1 MQNYRQL
8 FSIPE
13 FRVLFA
19 ANSLNVA
26 ASSVASLALGTL
38 TYAQTGSP
46 VLSAFVMFGG
56 PLVRLV
62 SSWFLLSLADLLR
75 PRTALMVAVGVMAG
89 GNLLQ
94 AIPGSAI
101 GLRLV
106 LLMVPWIILSA
117 TSGTFGALLSDV
129 VPEGGFV
136 FARATSN
143 VSSGAMQIVGFSLG
157 GVLLLHFSPTE
168 LFAGSAGT
176 NLLVLL
182 LCRWGLSDRSPRAQ
196 GKAVRRSRTVNRLLI
211 GSPVLRPVYLAL
223 WLPNGLIVGC
233 EALIVP
239 YSGARA
245 GFLFSATALGMLIG
259 DVGMGRFVPPAFR
272 DRLVEPARLLLAAP
286 YLVFLTQ
293 PSLGLAC
300 LLAAVASIGYSA
312 SLPLQERLV
321 SWTAA
326 DIRGQVLGLYAVG
339 TSSMQG
345 VGAVM
350 AGDLASLLGGDRH
363 AAGLGI
369 GLAATASFL
378 VTVSLIPGLRR
389 SRQNRPVIKVGIT
402 PYEDKPTET
411 AHTERRTSADA

>member
-1 MQNYRQL
+1 MQTYRQL
-8 FSIPE
+8 FSVPE
-13 FRVLFA
+13 FRVLFVT
-19 ANSLNVA
+19 NSLNVA
-26 ASSVASLALGTL
+26 AGSVASLALGTL
-38 TYAQTGSP
+38 TYTQTGSP

-75 PRTALMVAVGVMAG
+75 PRTALMVALGVMAA
-89 GNLLQ
+89 GNILQ
-94 AIPGSAI
+94 AIPGVAI
-101 GLRLV
+101 GLRLM

-143 VSSGAMQIVGFSLG
+143 LATGAMQIVGFSMG

-168 LFAGSAGT
+168 LFVGSAAT
-176 NLLVLL
+176 NLLALL
-182 LCRWGLSDRSPRAQ
+182 MCRWGISNREPRAR
-196 GKAVRRSRTVNRLLI
+196 GRAVRRSRAVNRLLL

-245 GFLFSATALGMLIG
+245 GFLFSATAVGMLVG
-259 DVGMGRFVPPAFR
+259 DIGMGRFVPQAFR

-286 YLVFLTQ
+286 YLLFLLQ
-293 PSLGLAC
+293 PSFALAC
-300 LLAAVASIGYSA
+300 LLAAVASVGYSA
-312 SLPLQERLV
+312 SLPLQERLMT
-321 SWTAA
+321 WTAA

-345 VGAVM
+345 VGAVL
-350 AGDLASLLGGDRH
+350 AGGLASLLGGGSR

-389 SRQNRPVIKVGIT
+389 SRQDRRVVMVG
-402 PYEDKPTET
+402 PSRDREDF
-411 AHTERRTSADA
+411 